1 MFSPSK
7 VAFDVFLD
15 ELLDIPIEPAT
26 KQTSTSLSKNPLNT
40 TTNTTIQA
48 TGKETVKSK
57 STSNPENL
65 LKQEALIELEDR
77 AYFNTDGSVD
87 KESSIKQTPS
97 ALGFPR
103 ISFKTAS
110 GKALKPVSEKATRRA
125 QALLNDPLDL
135 SQLTKQSASDPST
148 TTDTLS
154 GFKTASGKNLK
165 PVSEESL
172 QRANALFSDQND
184 LDSTSNESNSTDSVT
199 VPDRLSVFFTT
210 ALGKTL
216 TAPKQESKN
225 QVARLFES
233 PQEELEDKGI
243 KRPLDIAFTERN
255 MNQQLPLFANQSIH
269 DSDTIREKQNKP
281 FKSPIIRSN
290 IDLTKAAVDNKNI
303 LINSKRNKLAT
314 LGKPLQYTRQQL
326 LSKDVPFDVIN
337 MTSSIAREYLFNN
350 WGPKQALEEMI
361 DMGALPNRLPLFW
374 VKNHY
379 GWIVWKL
386 ACQVRSYPDIFLKD
400 WKPETILHQLL
411 YRYEREIN
419 QGHRPVLKK
428 ILEQNDIA
436 AKHMILVISNI
447 IEINTPLFYNTSS
460 KYRLQL
466 TDGWYQISACID
478 SRMEHAITR
487 NRLRI
492 GFKLSI
498 SGAQLVRNHAVQS
511 SVDDDE
517 SSKLLYLSAN
527 SCLPASWDTRLGYH
541 PKKYITRSLSKIF
554 DDGGM
559 VTALDVIVCRKLPML
574 YKETLPNGTSITRT
588 AGEEES
594 VRSSEMIEAD
604 TTVNNFNS
612 ESAAQNV
619 VNMNVEQRKVSGY
632 FKMRICDYQP
642 HSSSDNSQ
650 QWATLLLLNTN
661 ELNHMDITEGSRFR
675 IFFVIPYYPNN
686 KKYPGFYLKTTR
698 MTRWEPVHVDKKSPY
713 YIPRYI
719 TQCSNIRQQ
728 NAFLD
733 FDMVVLIMQINPG
746 KCEYINGRKL
756 WRQTI
761 FGTDQSQ
768 SICRIDFRLPMQPC
782 IVKGQVIGFVNL
794 RFELYDSKYDITCL
808 KTTDESE
815 FVLKSSVEYI
825 HNSLKALQAWKHTHP
840 DIISSIHEKIQT
852 IVR

>member
-48 TGKETVKSK
+48 TGKKVFLKALYIFNLFNLFDIGKETVKSK

-269 DSDTIREKQNKP
+269 DSDTISDNNSSNSTKKRFKKSLFAGEKQNKP

-303 LINSKRNKLAT
+303 LSTRGLCVFDLT
-314 LGKPLQYTRQQL
+314 GK
-326 LSKDVPFDVIN
+326 
-337 MTSSIAREYLFNN
+337 
-350 WGPKQALEEMI
+350 
-361 DMGALPNRLPLFW
+361 
-374 VKNHY
+374 
-379 GWIVWKL
+379 
-386 ACQVRSYPDIFLKD
+386 
-400 WKPETILHQLL
+400 
-411 YRYEREIN
+411 
-419 QGHRPVLKK
+419 
-428 ILEQNDIA
+428 
-436 AKHMILVISNI
+436 
-447 IEINTPLFYNTSS
+447 
-460 KYRLQL
+460 
-466 TDGWYQISACID
+466 
-478 SRMEHAITR
+478 
-487 NRLRI
+487 
-492 GFKLSI
+492 
-498 SGAQLVRNHAVQS
+498 
-511 SVDDDE
+511 
-517 SSKLLYLSAN
+517 
-527 SCLPASWDTRLGYH
+527 
-541 PKKYITRSLSKIF
+541 
-554 DDGGM
+554 
-559 VTALDVIVCRKLPML
+559 
-574 YKETLPNGTSITRT
+574 
-588 AGEEES
+588 
-594 VRSSEMIEAD
+594 
-604 TTVNNFNS
+604 
-612 ESAAQNV
+612 
-619 VNMNVEQRKVSGY
+619 
-632 FKMRICDYQP
+632 
-642 HSSSDNSQ
+642 
-650 QWATLLLLNTN
+650 
-661 ELNHMDITEGSRFR
+661 
-675 IFFVIPYYPNN
+675 
-686 KKYPGFYLKTTR
+686 
-698 MTRWEPVHVDKKSPY
+698 
-713 YIPRYI
+713 
-719 TQCSNIRQQ
+719 
-728 NAFLD
+728 
-733 FDMVVLIMQINPG
+733 
-746 KCEYINGRKL
+746 
-756 WRQTI
+756 
-761 FGTDQSQ
+761 
-768 SICRIDFRLPMQPC
+768 
-782 IVKGQVIGFVNL
+782 
-794 RFELYDSKYDITCL
+794 
-808 KTTDESE
+808 
-815 FVLKSSVEYI
+815 
-825 HNSLKALQAWKHTHP
+825 
-840 DIISSIHEKIQT
+840 
-852 IVR
+852 